1 MYILHMRARL
11 VLNLGLLKPP
21 SCVCTFP
28 EAPKVVTL
36 CADSFCRYCA
46 RCRTVLVT
54 ASHVIPVITVV
65 RSATNSAA
73 AVAPTSE
80 VREPATLCYQL
91 YYWQLRAERV
101 YDVCLRIA
109 LLSCYLRAELEH
121 RLRTLRAELEHRLRT
136 LRLSRKFCIS
146 AIFITA
152 GLQQVPSVLCTNVD
166 DPSPHKF
173 HASSCTV
180 SRATAI
186 KPKATENL
194 VTAAMLV
201 PYRLHNNT
209 VTTGCILLQHL
220 S

>member
-1 MYILHMRARL
+1 MRARL
-11 VLNLGLLKPP
+11 VLNLGLLNPP
-21 SCVCTFP
+21 SCVCTFR

-36 CADSFCRYCA
+36 CADISFCRYCA

-91 YYWQLRAERV
+91 YYWQLEAERV

-109 LLSCYLRAELEH
+109 LLSCYLRAELEHRLRTLRAELEH

-166 DPSPHKF
+166 NPSPHKF
-173 HASSCTV
+173 HASSSTV

-186 KPKATENL
+186 KPKATQNL
-194 VTAAMLV
+194 VTAAML
-201 PYRLHNNT
+201 YL
-209 VTTGCILLQHL
+209 TGYIIIR
-220 S
+220 